1 MEHKSSAYHQISRK
15 NEMNLESINQLN
27 LKVQEL
33 EKDLEN
39 NTTIMEREKSIYEN
53 MFDSLKGIFIIIK
66 KVWN

>member
-1 MEHKSSAYHQISRK
+1 
-15 NEMNLESINQLN
+15 MNLESINQLN

-53 MFDSLKGIFIIIK
+53 MFDSLKGNCIIIK
-66 KVWN
+66 KV